1 MYTLLN
7 WMVKMKFKDKKVLFC
22 LMLFFLIIISISN
35 VSANNLN
42 DVNIDNFT
50 SISYDSIDAI
60 EYDVESDGNQIF
72 DNSLNHEDL
81 LEIGDDDVIITSDN
95 FGSYFNDGIYNGTE
109 DTIYFEGNFSENTNL
124 VFNNPINIIGL
135 NGNNFL

>member
-1 MYTLLN
+1 
-7 WMVKMKFKDKKVLFC
+7 MKFKDKKVLFC

-109 DTIYFEGNFSENTNL
+109 DTTLLKSYFSIL
-124 VFNNPINIIGL
+124 ID
-135 NGNNFL
+135 

>member
-42 DVNIDNFT
+42 DVNI
-50 SISYDSIDAI
+50 
-60 EYDVESDGNQIF
+60 GHCQ
-72 DNSLNHEDL
+72 
-81 LEIGDDDVIITSDN
+81 
-95 FGSYFNDGIYNGTE
+95 
-109 DTIYFEGNFSENTNL
+109 
-124 VFNNPINIIGL
+124 
-135 NGNNFL
+135 